1 MDFIPSQFHPL
12 LAPAA
17 GLLLLLCCLLILL
30 IAACCLRFRSQ
41 ARAVRMQDQQLG
53 LQHKLNADLQAELH
67 QQQLRNAKLLTL
79 LKTERRSTGEKL
91 AMLEDARKHLLLQ
104 FQSLAQRI
112 FEEKSEKFGNDSK
125 ERLTSLLQPL
135 QDQLR
140 GFQQRIDAIQVNDIR
155 ERTSLKEE
163 IIHLRELNT
172 RINQEAANLTRA
184 LRGDK
189 KKQGNWGELVLERV
203 LEKSGLRRDR
213 EYSVQTGHRSREHR
227 LQRPDV
233 IIHLPE
239 NKDIIIDSK
248 VSLSAW
254 EKYINSDD
262 EQERGTFLK
271 AHVGNIRNHIDDL
284 AGKNYGDLSS
294 LYSLDFVLL
303 FIPIDSS
310 YTTACE
316 ADEQLFTDAYEK
328 RIIIVTPTTLLATLK
343 TIENLWRYEHQNRNA
358 KEIADRAGAIYDKLR
373 GFVEEMEKIGRQLA
387 ACHTTYESA
396 MTKLTTGRGNIIA
409 QAERFTELGVK
420 VRKKIPDSLTNG
432 DENQVNQ
439 GTSINL

>member
-1 MDFIPSQFHPL
+1 MDFIPSQFHPY

-30 IAACCLRFRSQ
+30 LVACCLRLRSQ
-41 ARAVRMQDQQLG
+41 TRAVRVQAQQLAEEK
-53 LQHKLNADLQAELH
+53 KLRADQLNELH
-67 QQQLRNAKLLTL
+67 QQQLRNAKLVTL
-79 LKTERRSTGEKL
+79 LETERRSTGEKL
-91 AMLEDARKHLLLQ
+91 AMLEDARSNLLLQ
-104 FQSLAQRI
+104 FQSLAQQI
-112 FEEKSEKFGNDSK
+112 FEEKSEKFGRDSK

-140 GFQQRIDAIQVNDIR
+140 GFQQRIDTIQVNDIR

-163 IIHLRELNT
+163 IVHLRELNN

-213 EYSVQTGHRSREHR
+213 EYSVQTGYRSSEYR

-233 IIHLPE
+233 VIHLPE
-239 NKDIIIDSK
+239 SKDIVIDSK

-262 EQERGTFLK
+262 EQERAASLK
-271 AHVGNIRNHIDDL
+271 VHIASIRNHVDDL
-284 AGKNYGDLSS
+284 AGKNYGDLPG
-294 LYSLDFVLL
+294 LHSLDFVIL

-310 YTTACE
+310 FTTACE

-328 RIIIVTPTTLLATLK
+328 RIIIVTPTTLLATLR

-358 KEIADRAGAIYDKLR
+358 KEIADRAGALYDKLR

-387 ACHTTYESA
+387 ACHTSYESA
-396 MTKLTTGRGNIIA
+396 MNKLTTGRGNIIA

-420 VRKKIPDSLTNG
+420 VRKKIPDSLSSNG
-432 DENQVNQ
+432 DADTAN
-439 GTSINL
+439 

>member
-1 MDFIPSQFHPL
+1 MLMDFIPSQFHPY

-17 GLLLLLCCLLILL
+17 VLLLLLCGLLIMLVVV
-30 IAACCLRFRSQ
+30 CFLRLRSQ
-41 ARAVRMQDQQLG
+41 ARAVGMQAQQLS
-53 LQHKLNADLQAELH
+53 QERKLNADMQAELH

-91 AMLEDARKHLLLQ
+91 TILEDARKHLLLQ

-112 FEEKSEKFGNDSK
+112 FEEKSVKFGNDSK

-140 GFQQRIDAIQVNDIR
+140 SFQQRIDDIQVNDIR
-155 ERTSLKEE
+155 ERTSLKQE

-172 RINQEAANLTRA
+172 RINTEAVNLTRA

-213 EYSVQTGHRSREHR
+213 EYSVQTGYRSRELR
-227 LQRPDV
+227 LQRPDI

-239 NKDIIIDSK
+239 KKDIIIDSK

-254 EKYINSDD
+254 EKYVNSDD
-262 EQERGTFLK
+262 EQERRTNL
-271 AHVGNIRNHIDDL
+271 ASHLANIRNHIEDL
-284 AGKNYGDLSS
+284 AGKNYCDLPD
-294 LYSLDFVLL
+294 LHSLDFVLL

-310 YTTACE
+310 FATACE
-316 ADEQLFTDAYEK
+316 ADEQLFADAYEK
-328 RIIIVTPTTLLATLK
+328 RVIIVTPTTLLATLK

-358 KEIADRAGAIYDKLR
+358 KEIADRAGALYDKLR

-396 MTKLTTGRGNIIA
+396 MNKLTTGRGNIIA

-420 VRKKIPDSLTNG
+420 VRKKIPDSLSSNG
-432 DENQVNQ
+432 DADTVN
-439 GTSINL
+439 